1 MAATAHD
8 RPLDPLHE
16 HRQAAA
22 RLASLIAG
30 DDDRHFLVV
39 FQALMNVVDE
49 LEGRER
55 EEAVERARGVL
66 MRGGGGAGGQE
77 RSLRQSAVGVA
88 PGPPEDSLFSD
99 PTFLANG
106 RLMAPDGERIIGG
119 VPTSDFP
126 DCVAVG
132 SETSWC
138 CSGTLVA
145 PNVVVTAG
153 HCRAG
158 CASRVLIG
166 DDVGKEA
173 DAQVIAVAHAEAH
186 PQYVSGKH
194 DLCTLILAE
203 DATGVEPR
211 GIAGPDALDGAV
223 SVRIAGYGNTSVYGG
238 YGRRL
243 MVDVPL
249 AGADPR
255 FGADPANEFVAGA
268 PFLDRDSCNG
278 DSGGPAYVEH
288 DGAWLLAGAT
298 SRATDS
304 RYRLCGDG
312 GIYTRVR
319 AYCDWITS
327 IPGGHWA

>member
-1 MAATAHD
+1 MATTEH
-8 RPLDPLHE
+8 RSLDPLHE

-39 FQALMNVVDE
+39 FQALMNLVDE

-55 EEAVERARGVL
+55 EEAVERARGL
-66 MRGGGGAGGQE
+66 LLRGGSAGGQD
-77 RSLRQSAVGVA
+77 RTVRQAAIGIA
-88 PGPPEDSLFSD
+88 PGPPEDSLYSD

-106 RLMAPDGERIIGG
+106 RRMAPDGERIIGG

-132 SETSWC
+132 SETGWC
-138 CSGTLVA
+138 CSGTLIA

-153 HCRAG
+153 HCHAD
-158 CASRVLIG
+158 CSSRVLIG
-166 DDVGKEA
+166 DDVGRES
-173 DAQVIAVAHAEAH
+173 DAQVVAVARAERH
-186 PQYVSGKH
+186 PDYNRGKH

-203 DATGVEPR
+203 DADGVEPR
-211 GIAGPDALDGAV
+211 GIAAPDALEGAS
-223 SVRIAGYGNTSVYGG
+223 SVRIAGFGNTSVYGG
-238 YGRRL
+238 YGRRM

-249 AGADPR
+249 AGSDPR
-255 FGADPANEFVAGA
+255 FGADPAKEFVAGS

-278 DSGGPAYVEH
+278 DSGGPAYVQL
-288 DGAWLLAGAT
+288 DGGWLLAGAT

-319 AYCDWITS
+319 SYHDWITAV
-327 IPGGHWA
+327 PGGHWG